1 MKKIISTVLVLVMF
15 LSTTCVSVFASDYS
29 SYRKSVDKLNS
40 MNVPI
45 YGQRYRVIK
54 SGDKYVSS
62 DTNGTGGI
70 CNIVSVT
77 QLLNRR
83 IAFDTEGNFT
93 SNDLFTIEQSIEANG
108 CKISEREVPYR
119 NGNTGYVFSGGTGS
133 WYVKT
138 YSKGNFKYKMTYKN
152 TDSVKADMKS
162 KGISNFEDYL
172 AKILIDHPEGVVYRK
187 NGRCMVITDYK
198 YNDNKY
204 TFYGIDGVNKNN
216 PSSYKQGI
224 VEFSETYQCKA
235 NGVKTI
241 KDNAGLLAYIDFEKS
256 IIPCPPAGKNSQG
269 EYSYETYKN
278 GSTTVFGAC
287 KQCHKPYNW
296 QTSFKK
302 KNSTVYEIKSSS
314 KNYVVKVR
322 SLPYDGAPVLFDKVS
337 KTFTVIGEVT
347 NAYGSK
353 WYAIDFQDD
362 AKKQCYT
369 AYVYGGQIDEHYN
382 STTTEIKAKE
392 YKSANVVTHKHD
404 YTYGNGKCYCG
415 ETKVVEVEKSSLNI
429 NLTSYPTSIKQGSSF
444 GLRGTISS
452 NYNIK
457 RVNGYIKQGDTVYAS
472 SEDTPNKKKLDV
484 KTAALNKNLIFG
496 KLPVGNYSLC
506 VEAVDTSGQTV
517 RINKNFSVYEE
528 QKKDAST
535 LSINLERYPVSI
547 NLGSLF
553 SVRGNITSN
562 YSISK
567 VKGYIYDANGSVV
580 QSTTDTPN
588 STYMEIRPA
597 NLNQKLI
604 FGKLSSGNY
613 TMKVEAVDASGK
625 VVTATKNFTVKGG
638 GNTPSGAPIKFEIE
652 TVPKGNMP
660 YGKDFTLK
668 GWFRSDSAIAET
680 RAYIL
685 DENKNVVMQS
695 DSASS
700 TTSNYKIEGY
710 KLDKG
715 IKFDQLSP
723 GGYYLKYYVRDADG
737 DTSTWMSDK
746 FYIVKENTSSGSSPS
761 SPSTNTSQTTS
772 IRFEIESM
780 PKGNLPYGKSF
791 SLKGWFRSDSPIV
804 EARAYMLDA
813 NKNIVM
819 QSDPASSTT
828 SNYKIQGYKLDKAMK
843 FDKLSPGG
851 YYLKFFVRDANG
863 DTFTWVS
870 DKFYIVK

>member
-1 MKKIISTVLVLVMF
+1 MKKIIAFLLATVICFSITPYNALATVITKTSEVNSVIDNISDDNIKSKIKGVLAEYPSGSSFSNSYNWADKINPKITTDSKVGSVKQCYGF
-15 LSTTCVSVFASDYS
+15 ALYVYASIFGLHGGGVKKDYTNDYESNKLLSGEHTASYQS
-29 SYRKSVDKLNS
+29 FLNS
-40 MNVPI
+40 GVKAGAHIRTTDNFSSVTDSNDGGHSMIVLHYDANYLYV
-45 YGQRYRVIK
+45 YHGNADG
-54 SGDKYVSS
+54 SG
-62 DTNGTGGI
+62 G
-70 CNIVSVT
+70 VSVT
-77 QLLNRR
+77 QWTWDNFNKKQLGGRSTPRR
-83 IAFDTEGNFT
+83 IKYVA
-93 SNDLFTIEQSIEANG
+93 
-108 CKISEREVPYR
+108 VPKLQYYH
-119 NGNTGYVFSGGTGS
+119 TCPS
-133 WYVKT
+133 
-138 YSKGNFKYKMTYKN
+138 
-152 TDSVKADMKS
+152 
-162 KGISNFEDYL
+162 
-172 AKILIDHPEGVVYRK
+172 
-187 NGRCMVITDYK
+187 
-198 YNDNKY
+198 
-204 TFYGIDGVNKNN
+204 DGKNN
-216 PSSYKQGI
+216 
-224 VEFSETYQCKA
+224 
-235 NGVKTI
+235 
-241 KDNAGLLAYIDFEKS
+241 
-256 IIPCPPAGKNSQG
+256 QG
-269 EYSYETYKN
+269 EYGYETYKS

-287 KQCHKPYNW
+287 KQCHKPYDW
-296 QTSFKK
+296 QGSFKK
-302 KNSTVYEIKSSS
+302 MNSTTYEIKSSS
-314 KNYVVKVR
+314 KSYVVKVR

-337 KTFTVIGEVT
+337 KTFTIIGEVT
-347 NAYGSK
+347 NAYGNK

-382 STTTEIKAKE
+382 ATTTEVKAKE

-415 ETKVVEVEKSSLNI
+415 ATKIVEPEKSSLKI

-444 GLRGTISS
+444 GLIGTISS

-457 RVNGYIKQGDTVYAS
+457 KVKGYIKQGDTVYAS
-472 SEDTPNKKKLDV
+472 SEDTPNNKKLDV
-484 KTAALNKNLIFG
+484 KTAALNKSLVFG

-517 RINKNFSVYEE
+517 RVNKNFSVYEE

-547 NLGSLF
+547 NLGSSY
-553 SVRGNITSN
+553 SVRGNVSSN
-562 YSISK
+562 YTISK
-567 VKGYIYDANGSVV
+567 VRGYIYDSNGSVV

-638 GNTPSGAPIKFEIE
+638 ENTPSGAPIKFEIE

-685 DENKNVVMQS
+685 DENKNVIMQS

-737 DTSTWMSDK
+737 DTSTWVSDK
-746 FYIVKENTSSGSSPS
+746 FYIVKENTSSGSSS
-761 SPSTNTSQTTS
+761 SAPSTNTSQTTS

-804 EARAYMLDA
+804 EARAYMMDA